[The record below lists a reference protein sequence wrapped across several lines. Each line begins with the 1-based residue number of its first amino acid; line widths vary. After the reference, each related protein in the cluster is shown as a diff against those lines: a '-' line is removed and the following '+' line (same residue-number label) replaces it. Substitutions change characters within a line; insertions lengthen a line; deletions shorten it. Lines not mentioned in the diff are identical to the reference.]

1 MTQPRQAQL
10 DLLLS
15 ISEGLSRGSYEM
27 LRVSPTDAMHAPSCG
42 LAIRDAVEELRW
54 MRAEI
59 ERLRAKIKWL
69 IEDDERLHYVLYR
82 IANPPPFADCPVEM
96 AQNATRG
103 EHLRREAFDGIRRAL
118 EGKP

>member
-1 MTQPRQAQL
+1 MSDF
-10 DLLLS
+10 DLMIS
-15 ISEGLSRGSYEM
+15 IAKRLNDD
-27 LRVSPTDAMHAPSCG
+27 RVSLQDEVDRQSAQ
-42 LAIRDAVEELRW
+42 IERQ
-54 MRAEI
+54 RAEN

>member
-1 MTQPRQAQL
+1 M
-10 DLLLS
+10 
-15 ISEGLSRGSYEM
+15 SEDKIAEIRDRHSKRTGIDHNGSYR
-27 LRVSPTDAMHAPSCG
+27 LDGYSYPGTLTQSQ
-42 LAIRDAVEELRW
+42 RDLETAL
-54 MRAEI
+54 AEI
-59 ERLRAKIKWL
+59 ETLRAENKRLRAKIKWL

-118 EGKP
+118 EDKP